1 MAKALKC
8 NPMKTDIT
16 SRADIT
22 LFISSFYEKVKQN
35 KEIGF
40 IFNEVVKMDWEKHIP
55 IIVDFW
61 ETILL
66 DNPVYKKNA
75 MEVHYELNKKI
86 PLNKIHFETWLS
98 LFNATVNE
106 LFEGKIATLA
116 KTRARSVANLMQ
128 FKINDINN
136 KRSLL

>member
-1 MAKALKC
+1 
-8 NPMKTDIT
+8 MKTDIKN
-16 SRADIT
+16 REDIT
-22 LFISSFYEKVKQN
+22 LFITSFYDKVRQN

-40 IFNEVVKMDWEKHIP
+40 IFNEVVQMNWEKHIP

-75 MEVHYELNKKI
+75 MEVHYELNKKV

-98 LFNATVNE
+98 LFNSTVDE

-116 KTRARSVANLMQ
+116 KTRARSIANLMQ

>member
-1 MAKALKC
+1 
-8 NPMKTDIT
+8 MKTDIK
-16 SRADIT
+16 SREDIT
-22 LFISSFYEKVKQN
+22 LFITSFYDKVRQN

-40 IFNEVVKMDWEKHIP
+40 IFNEVVQMNWEKHIP

-75 MEVHYELNKKI
+75 MEVHYELNKII
-86 PLNKIHFETWLS
+86 PLSKIHFETWLS
-98 LFNATVNE
+98 LFNSTVDE

-116 KTRARSVANLMQ
+116 KTRARSIANLMQ
-128 FKINDINN
+128 HKINDINN